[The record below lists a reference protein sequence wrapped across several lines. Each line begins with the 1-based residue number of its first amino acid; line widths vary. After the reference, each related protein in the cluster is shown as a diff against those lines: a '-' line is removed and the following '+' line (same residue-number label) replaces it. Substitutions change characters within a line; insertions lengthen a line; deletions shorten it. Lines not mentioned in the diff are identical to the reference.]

1 MGRLVGSLTCTNPL
15 TPYFSGHTRSLP
27 LANNAE
33 TKKTVYMKIKLAIVA
48 ALAAGFVSG
57 SGVALAD
64 DPAPAPDPNGP
75 KCYTPTEDGWMHT
88 QLVPCGWTYSQ
99 ANGWQQLPPPPKP

>member
-1 MGRLVGSLTCTNPL
+1 MGSLTCTNPL

-64 DPAPAPDPNGP
+64 DPAPAPDPKGP
-75 KCYTPTEDGWMHT
+75 KCWGWNDTGYTHWALT
-88 QLVPCGWTYSQ
+88 PCGWTYSDD
-99 ANGWQQLPPPPKP
+99 AGWQQVPPPPAP